1 MCLLQA
7 HRPGAGRGNA
17 PGIAAD
23 GSGKEIAMPFDKLHA
38 FFNKRRFAASGDSRE
53 TALPYR
59 IVTTCRSS
67 EVAKLEELMRRLLSA
82 YDVTYQGSEPAI
94 QAHLTSITVEVMCS
108 VRERG
113 GLVQLVTRLA
123 QEISVRSVR
132 WESIPQR
139 SARPAQ
145 ERTASRAGHAA
156 AAQPA

>member
-1 MCLLQA
+1 
-7 HRPGAGRGNA
+7 
-17 PGIAAD
+17 
-23 GSGKEIAMPFDKLHA
+23 MPFDKLHA
-38 FFNKRRFAASGDSRE
+38 FFNKRRFAASQDSHE

-59 IVTTCRSS
+59 IVTTCRSA
-67 EVAKLEELMRRLLSA
+67 EVAKLEELMRRLLA
-82 YDVTYQGSEPAI
+82 TYDVTYQGSEAAV

-139 SARPAQ
+139 SARLVQ
-145 ERTASRAGHAA
+145 ERSTSGAGHAA